1 MTTQDRRVKVAV
13 VGLGKVGCAFAYA
26 MTIRRLATDL
36 LLLDI
41 DRRRAEGE
49 AMDLRHGLPLVGP
62 MNIAVGGPE
71 DCADADIVVITA
83 GAAQKPGQTRLE
95 LMKTNAAAVAG
106 IVERI
111 TAAGG
116 RPLLLLATNP
126 VDIVTHVALRASNL
140 PPGQVLGSGTVL
152 DSSRFRSLLAE
163 HCRVDPRNVHAHVLG
178 EHGDSEVLL
187 WSRCNISGIPLE
199 LFCEERGMGCGA
211 AFREATQE
219 GVTRAAYDIIDR
231 KGSTAYAIGL
241 SLCRIV
247 EAVVRD
253 QKSVL
258 TVSTLAEGHY
268 GLADVCLSMPC
279 VVGAGGV
286 EQILDAPLDP
296 GELEALR
303 RSGAILRGHLDDLA
317 R

>member
-1 MTTQDRRVKVAV
+1 MQTQDRRVKVAV

-36 LLLDI
+36 LLVDI
-41 DRRRAEGE
+41 DQRRAEGE

-62 MNIAVGGPE
+62 TNIAVGGPE
-71 DCADADIVVITA
+71 DCAGADIVVITA

-95 LMKTNAAAVAG
+95 LMKTNARAVSEL
-106 IVERI
+106 VEKI
-111 TAAGG
+111 TARGG
-116 RPLLLLATNP
+116 RPMLLLATNP
-126 VDIVTHVALRASNL
+126 VDIVTHVALKASGL
-140 PPGQVLGSGTVL
+140 PPAQVLGSGTVL

-163 HCRVDPRNVHAHVLG
+163 HSRVDPRNVHAHVLG

-199 LFCEERGMGCGA
+199 LFCQERDIVCDG
-211 AFREATQE
+211 AFREATQA
-219 GVTRAAYDIIDR
+219 GVTRAAYEIIDR

-258 TVSTLAEGHY
+258 TVSTLARGHY
-268 GLADVCLSMPC
+268 GLPDVCLSMPC
-279 VVGAGGV
+279 VVGAAGV
-286 EQILDAPLDP
+286 EQVLDAPLADE
-296 GELEALR
+296 ELSALQ
-303 RSGAILRGHLDDLA
+303 RSGAILRRHLDDLEA
-317 R
+317 